1 MVLFSRDS
9 SRAAASSAALVS
21 VDESRYT
28 IILAARTEKSGS
40 PEYHFLSSF
49 LQFNRYFH
57 PVGESFE
64 LHARVCGSYRPVG
77 AVWSW
82 GAW

>member
-28 IILAARTEKSGS
+28 IILAATTEDSES
-40 PEYHFLSSF
+40 LEYHILSVSSIY
-49 LQFNRYFH
+49 QVYS
-57 PVGESFE
+57 PG
-64 LHARVCGSYRPVG
+64 
-77 AVWSW
+77 
-82 GAW
+82 